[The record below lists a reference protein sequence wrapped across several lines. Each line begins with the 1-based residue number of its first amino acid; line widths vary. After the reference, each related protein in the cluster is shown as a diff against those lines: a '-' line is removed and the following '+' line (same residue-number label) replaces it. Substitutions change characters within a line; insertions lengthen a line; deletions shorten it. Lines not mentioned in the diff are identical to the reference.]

1 MFRCHWLILSSI
13 PNGSDVG
20 DVKKNCELK
29 VKFLKVLF
37 SRGEEEGGYYLKEKM
52 VDPQV

>member
-1 MFRCHWLILSSI
+1 MVPMW
-13 PNGSDVG
+13 G

-37 SRGEEEGGYYLKEKM
+37 SRGGGGRWLLFKRKNGGSPSLTKSE
-52 VDPQV
+52 